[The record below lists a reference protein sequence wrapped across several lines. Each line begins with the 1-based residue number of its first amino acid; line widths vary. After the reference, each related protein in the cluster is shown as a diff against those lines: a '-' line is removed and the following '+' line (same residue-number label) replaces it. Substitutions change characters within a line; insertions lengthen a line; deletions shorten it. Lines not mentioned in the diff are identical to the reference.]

1 MDKLNEKKQEI
12 NKVRASLQT
21 KKDDTNENTNFN
33 HSANDFNFNPFSRK

>member
-1 MDKLNEKKQEI
+1 MDKSNEKKQEI

-33 HSANDFNFNPFSRK
+33 YSTNDFNFSLFTRK